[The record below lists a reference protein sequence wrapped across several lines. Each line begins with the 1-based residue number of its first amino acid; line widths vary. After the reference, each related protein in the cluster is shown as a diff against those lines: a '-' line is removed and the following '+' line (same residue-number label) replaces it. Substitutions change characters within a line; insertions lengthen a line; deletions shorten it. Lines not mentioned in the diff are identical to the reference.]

1 MLRISKPG
9 ISSSSFDFM
18 IKQKISDSLPDD
30 GQIVLSPFTGE
41 SLKVY
46 SERAQSIINSIRR
59 KREILS
65 IEKPK
70 DQAVESCGSACAVDT
85 SDNMNSRLLAI
96 EKKLESIALS
106 TRSTRPKPKTWCQR
120 CGSLNHQS
128 EDCMGI
134 AQCRLCGQKGHMAR
148 VCKNNKLNSNNS
160 FHSYFSSSFQAP
172 FVQVCLTNTRINL
185 NALVD
190 TGSCVSILDSSIY
203 NGPGIIP
210 KDLSFIAVD
219 GHIIKPLGEAQVEF
233 KLGDTIY
240 SWPFVIMEKC
250 NFNCIIGRD
259 FIKSHNFTIDLN
271 NPQILVKQARVVCQ
285 VSSTKQTSSSSLD
298 QIKQKWTN
306 IFAKSPTDIGFTNA
320 LPHKI
325 DTGDAKPFKIRP
337 YKIPKSQ
344 QNIIEGMIDEM
355 LKSNIISP
363 STSPWCSPSILVNK
377 KDGGNRLCIDYRR
390 LNSISQKDQYPLP
403 LIDELIDRLSGA
415 KVFSL
420 IDLQSGFWQCSL
432 NPKDKEKTAF
442 CPSPGMGLYHF
453 NVLPFGLSNAPA
465 TFQRLMD
472 SII

>member
-1 MLRISKPG
+1 
-9 ISSSSFDFM
+9 
-18 IKQKISDSLPDD
+18 
-30 GQIVLSPFTGE
+30 
-41 SLKVY
+41 
-46 SERAQSIINSIRR
+46 
-59 KREILS
+59 
-65 IEKPK
+65 
-70 DQAVESCGSACAVDT
+70 
-85 SDNMNSRLLAI
+85 
-96 EKKLESIALS
+96 
-106 TRSTRPKPKTWCQR
+106 
-120 CGSLNHQS
+120 
-128 EDCMGI
+128 
-134 AQCRLCGQKGHMAR
+134 
-148 VCKNNKLNSNNS
+148 
-160 FHSYFSSSFQAP
+160 
-172 FVQVCLTNTRINL
+172 
-185 NALVD
+185 
-190 TGSCVSILDSSIY
+190 
-203 NGPGIIP
+203 
-210 KDLSFIAVD
+210 
-219 GHIIKPLGEAQVEF
+219 
-233 KLGDTIY
+233 
-240 SWPFVIMEKC
+240 MEKC

-285 VSSTKQTSSSSLD
+285 VSSTKQTCSSSLD